1 MSTEKISPEELRE
14 IGLEVEE
21 AAPVIPLREP
31 VHACMTCRFRI
42 ESNLNRDYDVCGAR
56 SNRRLVDY
64 RGRVLNPDADCSVW
78 EALPQAIARRKEEPV
93 AIAKM
98 DSRQMIVEC
107 VKYISIAF
115 IIWAVCG

>member
-1 MSTEKISPEELRE
+1 
-14 IGLEVEE
+14 
-21 AAPVIPLREP
+21 
-31 VHACMTCRFRI
+31 MTCRFRI

-64 RGRVLNPDADCSVW
+64 RGRALNPDADCSTW
-78 EALPQAIARRKEEPV
+78 EPFPPQSIAAREEEPV
-93 AIAKM
+93 ALAKM

>member
-1 MSTEKISPEELRE
+1 MSTEKITPEELRE
-14 IGLEVEE
+14 IGLEVEGV
-21 AAPVIPLREP
+21 APVIPIREP

-42 ESNLNRDYDVCGAR
+42 DGVASSYDLCGAR

-78 EALPQAIARRKEEPV
+78 EALPQAIARREEEPV

-98 DSRQMIVEC
+98 DSRQMIVAC